1 MCSLIVFLYAPPP
14 KGRDTRAGALFGR
27 GRTVETVDGSQI
39 SQTKFEHLRIGNRR
53 SVQATDSQQTML
65 RRVCSLG
72 FDDR

>member
-1 MCSLIVFLYAPPP
+1 MHRRRKVGTPEQARCL
-14 KGRDTRAGALFGR
+14 D
-27 GRTVETVDGSQI
+27 GRTVENWDGSQI